1 MKRAARNM
9 HVCASSDTSI
19 SMQNQTDSTK
29 PAFKGR
35 ALLLGI
41 FVLSGFAGL
50 IYQSIWSQ
58 YLGIFLG
65 HAAYAQALVLAIFM
79 GGMAA
84 GAMWISHVGERW
96 RNLVRCYALTEGLIG
111 LLGLAFHFIFTS
123 VAGFSYD
130 VLIPA
135 VGTAWMADVVRWLV
149 AAALIIPQTVLLGM
163 TFPLMSSGLI
173 RRFPGQDGSLL
184 GGLYFTNSIGAAIGA
199 LTASF
204 VLLPALGLPG
214 TVAVAGALNLVVAAL
229 AWWLARD
236 PEPLPS
242 THAPEAKTQAA
253 APAATGGVLLR
264 VTLWSTALS
273 GAASFVYEIVWIRML
288 SMAVGSTLHA
298 FELMLTSFI
307 AGIAF
312 GGLWVRKQA
321 DRSADPLRLAGWMQ
335 IGMGLAALLSLLV
348 YGNAFDWVSWI
359 MDALDRTASGYVLY
373 SLGTATIAIA
383 IMLPAAFFAGTTL
396 PLFTV
401 TLLRSGHGERAI
413 GQVYAWNTVGSIAG
427 VFVAMH
433 CLIPVLGL
441 KLALVTA
448 AFVDM
453 GIGLFLLRRQ
463 AQTQPQLGRAMFAAA
478 CVLMATALSVTVVQF
493 DPLKMASGV
502 FRTGSAVWGDN
513 TQLVFYKDGKTASIS
528 VVQQGGFNR
537 LIATNGKPDA
547 AITIQGKPAS
557 DEPTMTLAAALPLAA
572 HDNPSD
578 IGVIGFGSG
587 MTTHTFLGDER
598 VKRVDTIE
606 IEPAMVAGAR
616 AFGSKVARA
625 YTDPRSNI
633 VIDDA
638 KAYFSGQ
645 HARYDIIIS
654 EPSNPWISG
663 VGALFSKEF
672 YEFIPR
678 HLKPGG
684 LFVQWVQLYEIDDA
698 LVASIM
704 NALTPVFS
712 DYQAYI
718 SNTSDLIIVAT
729 QKGRLPEI
737 NAQRVLQ
744 GQVGNDMKR
753 LGMASAEQLQL
764 RKVANAQMLRAH
776 GNLFGTPA
784 NSYYH
789 PLLSL
794 RAPVTRYMN
803 KEAFSLVILQ
813 SQRLGPAMLTGALN
827 IRQPLP
833 DNIETSD
840 IGHYTG
846 ENDTRLARDYADF
859 LRTGHSANEQAP
871 KTLTTA
877 YLLLQAA
884 RQACAQ
890 PQDHAAS
897 ALLADNLRQ
906 AAEITLMALP
916 PSRLQ
921 GIFIEP
927 AWLPCKPEHVSEDLR
942 QVLNL
947 TSALARRDWTQAREQ
962 AQQWLQQP
970 QEHEGDNV
978 WKEHFGDVA
987 LLAVMLDWA
996 RHEKWAELTQAEQQ
1010 LGTHVNG
1017 SAIMSQIRMM
1027 LMSMADAE
1035 SARAN
1040 AASDR

>member
-1 MKRAARNM
+1 
-9 HVCASSDTSI
+9 
-19 SMQNQTDSTK
+19 MQNQNDSSK
-29 PAFKGR
+29 PAFQSR
-35 ALLLGI
+35 TLLLGI
-41 FVLSGFAGL
+41 FILSGFAGL

-84 GAMWISHVGERW
+84 GAMWISHAGERW
-96 RNLVRCYALTEGLIG
+96 RNLVRCYALTEGVIG

-123 VAGFSYD
+123 VANFSYD

-135 VGTAWMADVVRWLV
+135 AGTAWLADVVRWLV

-163 TFPLMSSGLI
+163 TFPLMSGGLI

-184 GGLYFTNSIGAAIGA
+184 GGLYFTNSIGAAAGA

-229 AWWLARD
+229 AWWLARK
-236 PEPLPS
+236 PEP
-242 THAPEAKTQAA
+242 A
-253 APAATGGVLLR
+253 APAQAAQSKAQRPEQEPAPSLTTTRSATSNTVTPAAGSTLLR

-359 MDALDRTASGYVLY
+359 MGALDRTASGYTLY
-373 SLGTATIAIA
+373 SLGTAAIAIA

-433 CLIPVLGL
+433 W
-441 KLALVTA
+441 LALITA

-453 GIGLFLLRRQ
+453 GIGLFLLRRE
-463 AQTQPQLGRAMFAAA
+463 AQNRPQLMRTAFAALG
-478 CVLMATALSVTVVQF
+478 VLLATSLSMTVVQF

-502 FRTGSAVWGDN
+502 FRTGSTILSDDA
-513 TQLVFYKDGKTASIS
+513 QLIFYRDGKTASVS
-528 VVQQGGFNR
+528 VTQYADARR
-537 LIATNGKPDA
+537 LIATNGKTDA
-547 AITIQGKPAS
+547 AINIHGKPAS
-557 DEPTMTLAAALPLAA
+557 DEPTMALLAALPLAMHA
-572 HDNPSD
+572 SPEE

-587 MTTHTFLGDER
+587 MSTHTLLGDSR

-606 IEPAMVAGAR
+606 IEPAMIEGAR
-616 AFGSKVARA
+616 AFGSKVERA

-645 HARYDIIIS
+645 QARYDIIVS

-663 VGALFSKEF
+663 VGTLFSKEF

-684 LFVQWVQLYEIDDA
+684 LFVQWVQLYEIDEM
-698 LVASIM
+698 LLASIM
-704 NALTPVFS
+704 NALTPAFS

-718 SNTSDLIIVAT
+718 SNTADLIIIAT
-729 QKGRLPEI
+729 PQGRLPEI
-737 NAQRVLQ
+737 KPQRILQ
-744 GQVGNDMKR
+744 GPVGEDMKE
-753 LGMASAEQLQL
+753 LGIASAGQLQL
-764 RKVANAQMLRAH
+764 RKIANAQILRAH
-776 GNLFGTPA
+776 GALFGTPA
-784 NSYYH
+784 NSYYR

-794 RAPVTRYMN
+794 KAPVTRYMN
-803 KEAFSLVILQ
+803 KIAFTLINLTYQ
-813 SQRLGPAMLTGALN
+813 SNLSSAMLLNAQN
-827 IRQPLP
+827 IRQSLP
-833 DNIETSD
+833 DDIETSTID
-840 IGHYTG
+840 HFSG
-846 ENDTRLARDYADF
+846 ETDTRQARIYADF
-859 LRTGHSANEQAP
+859 LRTGSLPGQLAQLPQALTSAFLLKQAVQQVCMQP
-871 KTLTTA
+871 DSTTA
-877 YLLLQAA
+877 Q
-884 RQACAQ
+884 
-890 PQDHAAS
+890 
-897 ALLADNLRQ
+897 ALLASNLRQ
-906 AAEITLMALP
+906 AAEQTLMALP

-921 GIFIEP
+921 GVFIKP
-927 AWLPCKPEHVSEDLR
+927 AWLPCKPTHVSEDFG
-942 QVLNL
+942 QVLAL
-947 TSALARRDWTQAREQ
+947 TDALAQRDWAKASELAERWLRNPQ
-962 AQQWLQQP
+962 AQA
-970 QEHEGDNV
+970 V
-978 WKEHFGDVA
+978 WKEQFDDVA
-987 LLAVMLDWA
+987 LLAVMLDFA
-996 RHEKWAELTQAEQQ
+996 RNGKWTEMAEAEKRLGANVAGTQA
-1010 LGTHVNG
+1010 
-1017 SAIMSQIRMM
+1017 SAQIRV
-1027 LMSMADAE
+1027 LLLAMANIE
-1035 SARAN
+1035 SARVK
-1040 AASDR
+1040 SSTPS

>member
-1 MKRAARNM
+1 
-9 HVCASSDTSI
+9 
-19 SMQNQTDSTK
+19 MQNQNDSSK
-29 PAFKGR
+29 PAFQSR
-35 ALLLGI
+35 TLLLGI
-41 FVLSGFAGL
+41 FILSGFAGL

-84 GAMWISHVGERW
+84 GAMWISHAGERW
-96 RNLVRCYALTEGLIG
+96 RNLVRCYALTEGVIG

-123 VAGFSYD
+123 VANFSYD

-135 VGTAWMADVVRWLV
+135 AGTAWLADVVRWLV

-163 TFPLMSSGLI
+163 TFPLMSGGLI

-184 GGLYFTNSIGAAIGA
+184 GGLYFTNSIGAAAGA

-229 AWWLARD
+229 AWWLARK
-236 PEPLPS
+236 PEP
-242 THAPEAKTQAA
+242 A
-253 APAATGGVLLR
+253 APAQAAQFKAQRPEQEPAPSLTTAGSATPDAAIPATGSTLLR

-359 MDALDRTASGYVLY
+359 MGALDRTASGYTLY
-373 SLGTATIAIA
+373 SLGTAAIAIA

-433 CLIPVLGL
+433 WLIPVLGL
-441 KLALVTA
+441 KLALITA

-453 GIGLFLLRRQ
+453 GIGLFLLRRE
-463 AQTQPQLGRAMFAAA
+463 AQNRPQLMRTAFAALG
-478 CVLMATALSVTVVQF
+478 VLLATSLSMTVVQF

-502 FRTGSAVWGDN
+502 FRTGSTILSDDA
-513 TQLVFYKDGKTASIS
+513 QLIFYRDGKTASVS
-528 VVQQGGFNR
+528 VTQYADARR
-537 LIATNGKPDA
+537 LIATNGKTDA
-547 AITIQGKPAS
+547 AINIHGKPAS
-557 DEPTMTLAAALPLAA
+557 DEPTMALLAALPLAMHA
-572 HDNPSD
+572 SPEE

-587 MTTHTFLGDER
+587 MSTHTLLGDSR

-606 IEPAMVAGAR
+606 IEPAMIEGAR
-616 AFGSKVARA
+616 AFGSKVERA

-645 HARYDIIIS
+645 QARYDIIVS

-663 VGALFSKEF
+663 VGTVFSKEF

-684 LFVQWVQLYEIDDA
+684 LFVQWVQLYEIDEM
-698 LVASIM
+698 LLASIM
-704 NALTPVFS
+704 NALTPAFS

-718 SNTSDLIIVAT
+718 SNTADLIIIAT
-729 QKGRLPEI
+729 PQGRLPEI
-737 NAQRVLQ
+737 KPQRILQ
-744 GQVGNDMKR
+744 GPVGEDMKK
-753 LGMASAEQLQL
+753 LGIASAGQLQL
-764 RKVANAQMLRAH
+764 RRIADAQILRAH
-776 GNLFGTPA
+776 GALFGTPA
-784 NSYYH
+784 NSYYR

-794 RAPVTRYMN
+794 KAPVTRYMN
-803 KEAFSLVILQ
+803 KIAFTLINLTYQ
-813 SQRLGPAMLTGALN
+813 SNLSSAMLLNAQN
-827 IRQPLP
+827 IRQSLP
-833 DNIETSD
+833 DDIETSTID
-840 IGHYTG
+840 HFSG
-846 ENDTRLARDYADF
+846 ETDTRQARIYADF
-859 LRTGHSANEQAP
+859 LRTGSLPGQLAQLPQALTSAFLLKQAVQQVCMQP
-871 KTLTTA
+871 DSTTA
-877 YLLLQAA
+877 Q
-884 RQACAQ
+884 
-890 PQDHAAS
+890 
-897 ALLADNLRQ
+897 ALLASNLRQ
-906 AAEITLMALP
+906 AAEQTLMALP

-921 GIFIEP
+921 GVFIKP
-927 AWLPCKPEHVSEDLR
+927 AWLPCKPTHVSEDFG
-942 QVLNL
+942 QVLAL
-947 TSALARRDWTQAREQ
+947 TDALAQRDWAKASELAERWLRNPQ
-962 AQQWLQQP
+962 AQA
-970 QEHEGDNV
+970 V
-978 WKEHFGDVA
+978 WKEQFDDVA
-987 LLAVMLDWA
+987 LLAVMLDFA
-996 RHEKWAELTQAEQQ
+996 RNGKWTEMAEAEKRLGANVAGTQA
-1010 LGTHVNG
+1010 
-1017 SAIMSQIRMM
+1017 SAQIRV
-1027 LMSMADAE
+1027 LLLAMANIE
-1035 SARAN
+1035 SARVK
-1040 AASDR
+1040 SSTPS